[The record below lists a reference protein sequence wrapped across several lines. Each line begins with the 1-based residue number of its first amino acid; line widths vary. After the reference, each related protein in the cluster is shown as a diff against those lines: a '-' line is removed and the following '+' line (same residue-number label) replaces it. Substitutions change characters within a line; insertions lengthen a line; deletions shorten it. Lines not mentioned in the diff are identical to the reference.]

1 MILYLSDR
9 GKRKVR
15 RGDGRASVPE
25 KAAHG
30 SIVGVLVDNIRD
42 SRVNQGIPEPKIETN
57 SGNIRIE
64 RRDITEK
71 TEQIRSQTESSEQ
84 KHCRAVPEE
93 GEA

>member
-25 KAAHG
+25 KVAHC

-42 SRVNQGIPEPKIETN
+42 LRVNYGIPGPKIETN

-64 RRDITEK
+64 RRDIMEK
-71 TEQIRSQTESSEQ
+71 TGQIRSQTESSEQ
-84 KHCRAVPEE
+84 KHCQAVPEE
-93 GEA
+93 EEA